1 MEAAVAAAEVVAAD
15 AAGAVDAAETA
26 GSYVK
31 VRYLKVNVRKEAS
44 MLSRGMATA
53 LLVVSTIAGF
63 AGNARAHDI
72 WPAIPPEIG
81 VGSPAA
87 YGWIPYRCVERPVAN
102 FYHGAWYGG
111 EPPAIYRGV
120 AYRPFYRYAAY
131 RVMPRTY
138 YCAP

>member
-1 MEAAVAAAEVVAAD
+1 
-15 AAGAVDAAETA
+15 
-26 GSYVK
+26 
-31 VRYLKVNVRKEAS
+31 
-44 MLSRGMATA
+44 MLSRRIAIA
-53 LLVVSTIAGF
+53 LLVVSMIASF
-63 AGNARAHDI
+63 AGNARAHEI

-131 RVMPRTY
+131 RVMPRRY

>member
-1 MEAAVAAAEVVAAD
+1 
-15 AAGAVDAAETA
+15 
-26 GSYVK
+26 
-31 VRYLKVNVRKEAS
+31 
-44 MLSRGMATA
+44 MLSRRMATT
-53 LLVVSTIAGF
+53 LLVASAIVSF
-63 AGNARAHDI
+63 VGNARAQDTRPQGTRTYDI

-81 VGSPAA
+81 VSSPAA
-87 YGWIPYRCVERPVAN
+87 YGWIPYRCVVRPVAN

-131 RVMPRTY
+131 RVMPRIY

>member
-1 MEAAVAAAEVVAAD
+1 
-15 AAGAVDAAETA
+15 
-26 GSYVK
+26 
-31 VRYLKVNVRKEAS
+31 L
-44 MLSRGMATA
+44 LSRRIATA
-53 LLVVSTIAGF
+53 LLVVFTIASF
-63 AGNARAHDI
+63 AGNARAQDTRAQDARADDI

-81 VGSPAA
+81 IGSPAA
-87 YGWIPYRCVERPVAN
+87 YGWIPYRCVQRPVAN

-138 YCAP
+138 YCSR